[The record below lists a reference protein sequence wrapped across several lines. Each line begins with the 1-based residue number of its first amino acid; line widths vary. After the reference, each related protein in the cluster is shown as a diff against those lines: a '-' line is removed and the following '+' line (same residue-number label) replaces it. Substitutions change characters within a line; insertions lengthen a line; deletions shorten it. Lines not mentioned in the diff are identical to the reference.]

1 MLYRSAR
8 LRTGPAQAGI
18 AIQKQHTEARA
29 IQTIR
34 DNGLLDGFRNPLPE
48 RDFLHVP
55 QAANPLRE
63 EATFPAQNIR
73 PADGEVLGDE
83 VIGNAIGGAED
94 DAGAFAN
101 TGRYFNGSS
110 NGFENDVLCG

>member
-1 MLYRSAR
+1 
-8 LRTGPAQAGI
+8 
-18 AIQKQHTEARA
+18 
-29 IQTIR
+29 
-34 DNGLLDGFRNPLPE
+34 
-48 RDFLHVP
+48 V
-55 QAANPLRE
+55 
-63 EATFPAQNIR
+63 QNIR

-83 VIGNAIGGAED
+83 VIGNALGGAED